1 VRQFSSL
8 VSFDFRGHGDSKIE
22 ENKEDLS
29 IDTLIAD
36 SENVLRWVVQ
46 KWPEPTIVIV
56 GHSMGGAIAA
66 KFTERAVQSDLAPKI
81 QGLIVIDVVEG
92 TAIEALPFMEQIVKN
107 RPSHFSSQE

>member
-1 VRQFSSL
+1 MRQFSSL

-56 GHSMGGAIAA
+56 GHRCVNYYIILNSFLIKNIQICSMGGAIAA

-81 QGLIVIDVVEG
+81 QGNL
-92 TAIEALPFMEQIVKN
+92 N
-107 RPSHFSSQE
+107 